1 MLSRSGWCLANMGQF
16 QEAGCK
22 RAVLRLKHKRGGGFQ
37 VAVLRLQ
44 IWVVAVAG
52 LDSL

>member
-1 MLSRSGWCLANMGQF
+1 MVGVLQTWGSFRKLDVNGQ
-16 QEAGCK
+16 CSD
-22 RAVLRLKHKRGGGFQ
+22 LKHKRGGGFQ